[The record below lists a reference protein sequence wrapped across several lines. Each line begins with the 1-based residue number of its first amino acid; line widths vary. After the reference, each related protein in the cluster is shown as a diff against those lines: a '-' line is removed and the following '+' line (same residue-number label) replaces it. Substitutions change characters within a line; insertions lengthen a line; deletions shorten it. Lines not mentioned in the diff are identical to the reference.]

1 MAKKKYNWQEIKQE
15 FIIANLAPG
24 GKGLELKELAYK
36 YGIPMNVLWN
46 RSSKEG
52 WTKELAQVL
61 KEKNDEVLRQV
72 QKDAVAIDKGELMKE
87 YRVRGENY
95 KVLTKVLDKL
105 LERWDSLT
113 DEEFEK
119 ISPPDLIKG
128 MLACLKARGQAAG
141 LPKVFKLKEP
151 FNVNVPT
158 GEMSVEESALEQ
170 AKNAELA
177 QMLSE
182 LLIEMEK
189 DEGAINV

>member
-15 FIIANLAPG
+15 FITANLAPG
-24 GKGLELKELAYK
+24 GKNLGLKELAYK

-61 KEKNDEVLRQV
+61 KEKDVELFKQV
-72 QKDAVAIDKGELMKE
+72 QEATVAIDKGELMEE
-87 YRVRGENY
+87 YRVRSENY
-95 KVLTKVLDKL
+95 KALTKVLENL
-105 LERWDSLT
+105 LKQWASLT

-119 ISPPDLIKG
+119 MPILDLIKAIF
-128 MLACLKARGQAAG
+128 ACAKARQQAAG

-151 FNVNVPT
+151 LNVNVPT
-158 GEMSVEESALEQ
+158 GEMSVEESALEE
-170 AKNAELA
+170 AKYAELA

>member
-1 MAKKKYNWQEIKQE
+1 MAKKKYNWQEIKRE

-46 RSSKEG
+46 RSGKEG

-61 KEKNDEVLRQV
+61 KEKDVELFKQV
-72 QKDAVAIDKGELMKE
+72 QKAAVAIDKGELMKE
-87 YRVRGENY
+87 YRVRAENFGA
-95 KVLTKVLDKL
+95 LTKVLEDL
-105 LERWDSLT
+105 LKRWASLT
-113 DEEFEK
+113 DEEFKE
-119 ISPPDLIKG
+119 ISILDLIKAIF
-128 MLACLKARGQAAG
+128 ACAKARQQAAG

-151 FNVNVPT
+151 LNVNVPT